1 MPALLFAP
9 VCLAPNK
16 IVVICEN
23 KNAVDVLVDKT
34 KGFVEIERHAD
45 CVRGEPF
52 EIALD
57 FRNVVFDND
66 LTNLSR

>member
-1 MPALLFAP
+1 MPALLFTP
-9 VCLAPNK
+9 VRLAPNK

-23 KNAVDVLVDKT
+23 KNTVDVFVDKA

-45 CVRGEPF
+45 RISGEPL
-52 EIALD
+52 EITLD

-66 LTNLSR
+66 LTDLSR

>member
-1 MPALLFAP
+1 MVRKNQNTVNVFI
-9 VCLAPNK
+9 NK
-16 IVVICEN
+16 TERFI
-23 KNAVDVLVDKT
+23 
-34 KGFVEIERHAD
+34 EIESHAD

>member
-1 MPALLFAP
+1 M
-9 VCLAPNK
+9 VR
-16 IVVICEN
+16 
-23 KNAVDVLVDKT
+23 KNQNTVDVFVDKA

-45 CVRGEPF
+45 RISGEPL
-52 EIALD
+52 EITLD